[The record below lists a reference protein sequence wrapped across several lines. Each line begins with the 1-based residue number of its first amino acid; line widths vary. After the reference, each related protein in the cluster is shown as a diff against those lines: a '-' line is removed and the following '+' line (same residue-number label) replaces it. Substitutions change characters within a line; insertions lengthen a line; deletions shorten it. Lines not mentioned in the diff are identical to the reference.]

1 MKKIVAGIAV
11 LLCLATVFAGG
22 GKEKAPASSSAAG
35 VTEISLWTYP
45 IGGLKEHH
53 L

>member
-22 GKEKAPASSSAAG
+22 NKDKAPAAGSASG
-35 VTEISLWTYP
+35 VTEISLSFST
-45 IGGLKEHH
+45 IF
-53 L
+53 